1 MNFHILTLFPDM
13 VMNGLNTSIIGRAVN
28 AGLLSIEA
36 VNIRDYA
43 FNKHQSVDDY
53 PYGGG
58 AGMLMQAEPV
68 YLAYEAVTEKIRRRE
83 ADGQTTSIPQE
94 VPDRQTEPDGQA
106 AVVSQTS
113 PAEKKP
119 RVVYLSPQGDVFS
132 QKMAEELSREGNLIL
147 LCGHYEGIDE
157 RVLEEIVTDY
167 VSIGDYVLTGGEL
180 PAMVMVDAISRLVP
194 GVLHN
199 DVSAEFESFQDN
211 LLEYPQ
217 YSRPEEWH
225 GKKVP
230 PVLLSGHHANI
241 EKWRREQSII
251 RTYERR
257 PDLFEKCELT
267 KKEEKWFQEWRDN
280 SAIY

>member
-1 MNFHILTLFPDM
+1 MNFHILSLFPEM
-13 VMNGLNTSIIGRAVN
+13 VMDGLNTSIIGRAVS
-28 AGLLSIEA
+28 AGRLSIEA

-68 YLAYEAVTEKIRRRE
+68 YLAYKAVAEKICAGGEAVL
-83 ADGQTTSIPQE
+83 DGQDAYGEREQFAG
-94 VPDRQTEPDGQA
+94 REPDDR
-106 AVVSQTS
+106 
-113 PAEKKP
+113 PASGKKRP
-119 RVVYLSPQGDVFS
+119 RVVYLSPQGEVFN
-132 QKMAEELSREGNLIL
+132 QKMAEEMAREEDLIL

-230 PVLLSGHHANI
+230 PVLMSGHHANI

-257 PDLFEKCELT
+257 PDLLEKCELT
-267 KKEEKWFQEWRDN
+267 EKEKQWFREWLAEKKL
-280 SAIY
+280 

>member
-1 MNFHILTLFPDM
+1 MNFHILTLFPEM

-28 AGLLSIEA
+28 AGHLSIEA

-68 YLAYEAVTEKIRRRE
+68 YLAHKAVAETIQSRMCDR
-83 ADGQTTSIPQE
+83 ALGE
-94 VPDRQTEPDGQA
+94 VPEESQA
-106 AVVSQTS
+106 AGEGENS
-113 PAEKKP
+113 PAG
-119 RVVYLSPQGDVFS
+119 RRLRTVYLSPQGQVFN
-132 QKMAEELSREGNLIL
+132 QKMAEELAQEEDLIL

-257 PDLFEKCELT
+257 PDLLEKCELT
-267 KKEEKWFQEWRDN
+267 EKEKKWFREWLEENRQEN
-280 SAIY
+280 M

>member
-1 MNFHILTLFPDM
+1 MNFHILTLFPEM
-13 VMNGLNTSIIGRAVN
+13 VMDGLNTSIIGRAVS
-28 AGLLSIEA
+28 AGRLSIEA

-68 YLAYEAVTEKIRRRE
+68 YLAYKAVAEKICAGGEAVL
-83 ADGQTTSIPQE
+83 DGQDAYGEREQFAG
-94 VPDRQTEPDGQA
+94 REPDDR
-106 AVVSQTS
+106 
-113 PAEKKP
+113 PASGKKRP
-119 RVVYLSPQGDVFS
+119 RVVYLSPQGEVFN
-132 QKMAEELSREGNLIL
+132 QKMAEEMAREEDLIL

-230 PVLLSGHHANI
+230 PVLMSGHHANI

-257 PDLFEKCELT
+257 PDLLEKCELT
-267 KKEEKWFQEWRDN
+267 EKEKQWFREWLAEKKL
-280 SAIY
+280 

>member
-1 MNFHILTLFPDM
+1 MNFHILTLFPEM
-13 VMNGLNTSIIGRAVN
+13 VLNGLNTSIIGRAVN
-28 AGLLSIEA
+28 SGLLSIEA

-68 YLAYEAVTEKIRRRE
+68 YLAWEAVEEKIKARRE
-83 ADGQTTSIPQE
+83 LPTENEAALAEQAKIPEQSK
-94 VPDRQTEPDGQA
+94 A
-106 AVVSQTS
+106 AENEGKRT
-113 PAEKKP
+113 
-119 RVVYLSPQGDVFS
+119 RVVYLSPQGNVFN
-132 QKMAEELSREGNLIL
+132 QKMAEELAQEEDLIL

-199 DVSAEFESFQDN
+199 NVSAEFESFQDN

-230 PVLLSGHHANI
+230 PILLSGHHANI
-241 EKWRREQSII
+241 EKWRREQSIL
-251 RTYERR
+251 RTKERR
-257 PDLFEKCELT
+257 PDLFAKCELT
-267 KKEEKWFQEWRDN
+267 DKEKKWLEGLEIQKE
-280 SAIY
+280 I

>member
-1 MNFHILTLFPDM
+1 MNFHILTLFPEM
-13 VMNGLNTSIIGRAVN
+13 VLNGLNTSIIGRAVN
-28 AGLLSIEA
+28 SGLLSIEA

-53 PYGGG
+53 PYGGC

-68 YLAYEAVTEKIRRRE
+68 YLAWKAVEEKIQARR
-83 ADGQTTSIPQE
+83 SL
-94 VPDRQTEPDGQA
+94 
-106 AVVSQTS
+106 
-113 PAEKKP
+113 PAENGAPLTGETGVSAPEQQEISMPPETTAKRS
-119 RVVYLSPQGDVFS
+119 RVVYLSPQGDVFD
-132 QKMAEELSREGNLIL
+132 QKMAEELAKEEDLIL

-157 RVLEEIVTDY
+157 RVLEEVVTDY

-241 EKWRREQSII
+241 EKWRREQSIL
-251 RTYERR
+251 RTKERR
-257 PDLFEKCELT
+257 PDLFAKCELT
-267 KKEEKWFQEWRDN
+267 DKEKKWLEGLEIQKE
-280 SAIY
+280 I

>member
-13 VMNGLNTSIIGRAVN
+13 VMDGLNTSIIGRAVN

-68 YLAYEAVTEKIRRRE
+68 YLAYEAVAGKI
-83 ADGQTTSIPQE
+83 ADRGDTDQGG
-94 VPDRQTEPDGQA
+94 R
-106 AVVSQTS
+106 
-113 PAEKKP
+113 KL
-119 RVVYLSPQGDVFS
+119 RVVYLSPQGNVFN
-132 QKMAEELSREGNLIL
+132 QKMAEELAQEEDLIL

-199 DVSAEFESFQDN
+199 DVSAEFESLQDN

-241 EKWRREQSII
+241 EKWRREQSIL

-257 PDLFEKCELT
+257 PDLFAKCELT
-267 KKEEKWFQEWRDN
+267 EKERKWLEEELRKEE
-280 SAIY
+280 IG